1 MSVHTF
7 WIAIT
12 AGTHTLGDLNLR
24 REENEQALRS
34 HTEDDMMRLMTVRP
48 RRRWD
53 PWREMFSMRTEM
65 DRVFGGFVPVCG
77 EKTEV
82 PAINVTRS
90 EDRVVLEAVAPGIDR
105 STLDVTA
112 MGNTV
117 TISGERKAEPDVKP
131 EAYKRRERAG
141 GRFVRK
147 IKVGERVTTENISA
161 TYRDGVLRIE
171 LPYAPEAKPRKV
183 TVTA

>member
-1 MSVHTF
+1 
-7 WIAIT
+7 
-12 AGTHTLGDLNLR
+12 
-24 REENEQALRS
+24 
-34 HTEDDMMRLMTVRP
+34 MMRLVTLRP

-53 PWREMFSMRTEM
+53 PWRDMCSVRAEM
-65 DRVFGGFVPVCG
+65 DRVFGGFPLACG
-77 EKTEV
+77 EKREF

-90 EDRVVLEAVAPGIDR
+90 ADRVVLEAAAPGIDR

-112 MGNTV
+112 VGNTV

-131 EAYKRRERAG
+131 EAYHRRERDG
-141 GRFVRK
+141 GRFVRT
-147 IKVGERVTTENISA
+147 IKVGEPVTTEDISA

-171 LPYAPEAKPRKV
+171 IPYAPEAKPRKV